1 MELSISH
8 YILSLEGLSSTSKLL
23 YGVIDAHKDEN
34 EICNCTALTL
44 SSILGVHR
52 NSVVRCVGELQKN
65 KLIDVIEGKS
75 SRNGLQ
81 YSYRVKDFYEH
92 LRETSDDEAN

>member
-1 MELSISH
+1 MELSISQ
-8 YILSLEGLSSTSKLL
+8 YILHIEGLSSTAKLL
-23 YGVIDAHKDEN
+23 YGVIDAHKNEN
-34 EICNCTALTL
+34 DICNCTALTL

-75 SRNGLQ
+75 SRNVLQ
-81 YSYRVKDFYEH
+81 YSYKVKDFYEH
-92 LRETSDDEAN
+92 LLEIADDEAD